1 MLPIIIAV
9 VIALVIAVPVTFV
22 ASTTYH
28 KNIDAKKVGSADEKA
43 RQIIDEALKTAET
56 KKRESMLEIKEE
68 SIRAKNELDKEI
80 KKITD
85 KLNLREQRLNDLEE
99 EITDLRMQLKR
110 AIAEKEHIVGIG
122 NKDKKVDHKY
132 EDSENEVEI
141 KEVDINDIFDLLFG
155 GTVVHSPEDEGDEHN
170 CEECP
175 SKHMCSN
182 RK

>member
-1 MLPIIIAV
+1 MKNNV
-9 VIALVIAVPVTFV
+9 LV
-22 ASTTYH
+22 
-28 KNIDAKKVGSADEKA
+28 
-43 RQIIDEALKTAET
+43 LT
-56 KKRESMLEIKEE
+56 KKEFNEFMASHMTQLDYEIVRQQDGNNEIIVKFNQDDEFDVAVDFFKRLATDN
-68 SIRAKNELDKEI
+68 RAKELDKEI

-141 KEVDINDIFDLLFG
+141 KEVDINDIFDFLFNSAAA
-155 GTVVHSPEDEGDEHN
+155 SPEDEEEEHN
-170 CEECP
+170 CAECP
-175 SKHMCSN
+175 GRHMCSN

>member
-1 MLPIIIAV
+1 MKNNV
-9 VIALVIAVPVTFV
+9 LV
-22 ASTTYH
+22 
-28 KNIDAKKVGSADEKA
+28 
-43 RQIIDEALKTAET
+43 LT
-56 KKRESMLEIKEE
+56 KKEFNEFMSSNMTQLDYEIVRQQDGNNEIIVKFNQDDEFDVAVDFFKRLATDN
-68 SIRAKNELDKEI
+68 RAKELDKEI

-141 KEVDINDIFDLLFG
+141 KEVDINDIFDLLLNG
-155 GTVVHSPEDEGDEHN
+155 A
-170 CEECP
+170 ECP
-175 SKHMCSN
+175 SRHMCSN

>member
-1 MLPIIIAV
+1 MKNNV
-9 VIALVIAVPVTFV
+9 LV
-22 ASTTYH
+22 
-28 KNIDAKKVGSADEKA
+28 
-43 RQIIDEALKTAET
+43 LT
-56 KKRESMLEIKEE
+56 KKEFNEFMSSNMTQLDYEIVRQQDGNNEIIVKFNQDDEFDVAVDFFKRLATDN
-68 SIRAKNELDKEI
+68 RAKELDKEI

-141 KEVDINDIFDLLFG
+141 KEVDINDIFDLLLNG
-155 GTVVHSPEDEGDEHN
+155 A
-170 CEECP
+170 ECP
-175 SKHMCSN
+175 SRHMCPN

>member
-1 MLPIIIAV
+1 MKNNV
-9 VIALVIAVPVTFV
+9 LV
-22 ASTTYH
+22 
-28 KNIDAKKVGSADEKA
+28 
-43 RQIIDEALKTAET
+43 LT
-56 KKRESMLEIKEE
+56 KKEFNEFASSHMTQLDYEIVRQQDGNDEIIVKFNQDDEFDVVVDFFKRLATDN
-68 SIRAKNELDKEI
+68 RAKELDKEI

-85 KLNLREQRLNDLEE
+85 KLNLRVQRLNDLEE
-99 EITDLRMQLKR
+99 EIADLRIQLKR
-110 AIAEKEHIVGIG
+110 ATAERERITG
-122 NKDKKVDHKY
+122 NKDKKADHKY

-155 GTVVHSPEDEGDEHN
+155 GTVVHSSEDEGDEYN